1 MAVPKYSPL
10 SDYYRIIGED
20 YLNLMTIPLLMAPI
34 AYLAKITFTVAI
46 IVLITETS
54 NRSIF
59 LASLFASI
67 PIVSVIAILWM
78 HNDGKSGEEIAIF
91 ADGVLLL
98 IIPSLICFFLLSYL
112 LRNGWDFFPSLGIG
126 IVATVVA
133 YLIFI
138 RVIERMGWIATQTS

>member
-1 MAVPKYSPL
+1 MAVQKFLPL
-10 SDYYRIIGED
+10 SDNSRLLGED
-20 YLNLMTIPLLMAPI
+20 YLNLMAIALLMAPI
-34 AYLAKITFTVAI
+34 AYLAKITLTVAI

-67 PIVSVIAILWM
+67 PIVSVLAILWM
-78 HNDGKSGEEIAIF
+78 HNDGKSGEEIAVF

-112 LRNGWDFFPSLGIG
+112 LRNGWDFFPSLGVG

>member
-1 MAVPKYSPL
+1 MAVQKFLPL
-10 SDYYRIIGED
+10 SDNSRLLGED
-20 YLNLMTIPLLMAPI
+20 YLNLKAIALLMAPI
-34 AYLAKITFTVAI
+34 AYLAKITLTVAI

-67 PIVSVIAILWM
+67 PIVSVLAILWM
-78 HNDGKSGEEIAIF
+78 HNDGKSGEEIAVF

-112 LRNGWDFFPSLGIG
+112 LRNGWDFFPSLGAG